1 MHSRQHTA
9 TAVAIV
15 ILACS
20 VIAGAEATPPDY
32 QHGISLLHEL
42 KYDVDFK
49 HFDYANPDAPKGG
62 RLVLSASTP
71 IQNVSGAWGVG
82 IPNAPGL
89 ERTMDRLF
97 VRSADE
103 PSALYGLIL
112 DGIALSD
119 DKRRLYLRI
128 HPDARWHDG
137 APLTTTDLRFS
148 YDALMATATHERF
161 NIQAWL
167 AEFEVVNE
175 RELILHHKDV
185 FTHNNLLS
193 LSTFAVRAA
202 HYYAEHEDGDPWKA
216 TLQPPLGNGPYKV
229 ATFDRDFIEYE
240 RVSDYWARDHPA
252 VRGRS
257 NFDSIRYDIYRDTT
271 VAREAFRKG
280 LFDVFW
286 ETDVRYW
293 HAMQELPAM
302 QSGRMVGDTRTV
314 IRFIGQRW
322 AMAFNLDRPTFQD
335 VRVREALT
343 LAFNFD
349 WQNRVFHYGSQSRAF
364 SYFAGSRFAATG
376 LPSAEELA
384 LLEPLRDDIPK
395 RVFTHVFELPS
406 SDGVGQHRDALAHAS
421 QLLSDAGWQLVDGER
436 RNAEGQR
443 LRIEIATQNSGAKRW
458 LIPYVDSLAILGIDA
473 RVRLLDS
480 ALAMHYKRKRQY
492 DMYLRG
498 HDLVNP
504 PMGQLNNYF
513 STTAA
518 EMMMGGN
525 LTGLRSPT
533 VDSLIEMA
541 RTTPDLETAET
552 VVRALDRVLL
562 WGFYHVPLNEP
573 EAERFLYWNKFG
585 RPDESSA
592 IYEYLTGGITRVIDS
607 WWAVDED
614 PPSELNG
621 P

>member
-1 MHSRQHTA
+1 MFLRQQA
-9 TAVAIV
+9 TRVAI
-15 ILACS
+15 ITLGLLLS
-20 VIAGAEATPPDY
+20 SGTQAEQPDY
-32 QHGISLLHEL
+32 QHGISLLHDL
-42 KYDVDFK
+42 KYDADFT
-49 HFDYANPDAPKGG
+49 HVDYANPDAPKGG
-62 RLVLSASTP
+62 RLVLSSSTP

-112 DGIALSD
+112 DGIALSPD
-119 DKRRLYLRI
+119 RRRLYLRI

-137 APLTTTDLRFS
+137 VPLTTADLKFS
-148 YDALMATATHERF
+148 HDALMKTATHERF

-202 HYYAEHEDGDPWKA
+202 HYYAEYEDGDPWKS
-216 TLQPPLGNGPYKV
+216 TLQPPLGNGPYRV
-229 ATFDRDFIEYE
+229 THFDRDYIEYE
-240 RVSDYWARDHPA
+240 RVKDYWARDHPIM
-252 VRGRS
+252 RGRS
-257 NFDSIRYDIYRDTT
+257 NFDTIRYDVYRDTT

-286 ETDVRYW
+286 ESDVRYW
-293 HAMQELPAM
+293 HAVQQHTAM
-302 QSGRMVGDTRTV
+302 QSGQMIGDSRKV

-322 AMAFNLDRPTFQD
+322 ALASNLDRTLFQD
-335 VRVREALT
+335 TRVREALP

-349 WQNRVFHYGSQSRAF
+349 WQNRVFHYGSQSRAL
-364 SYFAGSRFAATG
+364 SYFAGSRFAARG
-376 LPSAEELA
+376 LPSPEELT
-384 LLEPLRDDIPK
+384 LLEPLRDQLPE
-395 RVFTHVFELPS
+395 RVFTHAFDLPA
-406 SDGVGQHRDALAHAS
+406 SDGQGHSREALDRAS
-421 QLLSDAGWQLVDGER
+421 RLLSEAGWPLVDGVR
-436 RNAEGQR
+436 RNPDGEP

-492 DMYLRG
+492 DIYLRG

-525 LTGLRSPT
+525 LTGLRNPA
-533 VDSLIEMA
+533 VDTLVEMA
-541 RTTPDLETAET
+541 RTTPNLESAET
-552 VVRALDRVLL
+552 IVRALDRVLL
-562 WGFYHVPLNEP
+562 WGFYHIPLNEP
-573 EAERFLYWNKFG
+573 ESERFLYWNKFG
-585 RPDESSA
+585 RSDESTA
-592 IYEYLTGGITRVIDS
+592 IYEYLTGGIARVIDS
-607 WWAVDED
+607 WWALETGCA
-614 PPSELNG
+614 NC
-621 P
+621 